1 MDILEQIRLESNAK
15 NKQLLHYT
23 IAVKAADEIERLREV
38 AKDRPKDRP
47 NDEDYTLLAD
57 GFDGALIG
65 MGRQFN
71 QELAVYDYS
80 KCVEILMERDGM
92 NYDDAVEF
100 MEYNVVG
107 SWMGKGTPVFVEK
120 GEKE

>member
-1 MDILEQIRLESNAK
+1 M
-15 NKQLLHYT
+15 
-23 IAVKAADEIERLREV
+23 
-38 AKDRPKDRP
+38 
-47 NDEDYTLLAD
+47 DEDYTLLAD

-92 NYDDAVEF
+92 SQDDAVEW

-107 SWMGKGTPVFVEK
+107 SWMGKGTPVFVEINMD
-120 GEKE
+120 GET